1 VVLVLE
7 EGPNCVILV
16 IEIAQ
21 INLYRQL
28 DSWSYV
34 RQPDVTG
41 YPVSLSKVYFCI
53 NLVQPKKGLN
63 VKYWGSCG
71 HSPLKIELTTV

>member
-1 VVLVLE
+1 M
-7 EGPNCVILV
+7 
-16 IEIAQ
+16 
-21 INLYRQL
+21 

-63 VKYWGSCG
+63 VKYWGSW
-71 HSPLKIELTTV
+71 SQPSKDKVDNSSV